1 MLIRRPSGYSYRR
14 KIPTLLREVVGK
26 SEIWFSLHTNNKVI
40 ANNRACVIHSS
51 TNVFFAKLKKVFDE
65 MSDDYED
72 LGFDEGKHLRPDF
85 LKDYSELR
93 EKNKRMVERLYNEID
108 NNELEIFKNS
118 VANNLDEVNSKAFSL
133 ILIQYEY
140 WLSQMRYYYKR
151 VNANFLL
158 TLSEYGR
165 QFDRF
170 AYFAVDEMFKLKET
184 LDRYKFALEQQ
195 KDTSGIEKQLAEL
208 LNTVETINSGAKKQ
222 AFKQS
227 LLFTEASE
235 AFILASPKKRTDSDL
250 RGYRNS
256 IKRFIECC
264 GDKEIHLYTGLDVG
278 NFKELMEKL
287 PANYGRNLKDERTV
301 KQLIEDAD
309 TNNLKRVSGK
319 SVKNHFSRLSTI
331 WSYYTQRDIVEKN
344 IFSGWRFDSKQ
355 KTKRISWSDEYLK
368 ILIEASFDIKSSASK
383 ETYGYIVGVASYTG
397 MRLEEICR
405 IRVEDIQCIH
415 NVTCINICKHEP
427 LDKKPETAWN
437 PKTEAGERIVP
448 ISQKLIDAGFLDY
461 IKQAKKKEEYYIF
474 SDLTFSGKD
483 NKRSALFQ
491 RNFSKHKTKLG
502 IPESTVFHS
511 FRHNI
516 STQLRNIHEYGDS
529 GLREVWIDSF
539 LGHEGNSKSV
549 GNSVYLDAINI
560 QNLKKVADAVKYPD
574 FWDIQK
580 LIK

>member
-14 KIPTLLREVVGK
+14 KVPPSLRKVIGK
-26 SEIWFSLHTNNKVI
+26 SEIWVSLVTNSKII
-40 ANNRACVIHSS
+40 ANSRICDIHSL
-51 TNVFFAKLKKVFDE
+51 TNELFIRLRLMHDEFKEVLNQSKCLTKDVAKNGVAIQQMILENDKITKKLSINLEEELAQECNDDLRDFIGEAYKPFFNNIIEYYETKVLEVKTQYKTANARYLLCMVLQDKNF
-65 MSDDYED
+65 
-72 LGFDEGKHLRPDF
+72 
-85 LKDYSELR
+85 SEL
-93 EKNKRMVERLYNEID
+93 M
-108 NNELEIFKNS
+108 ELATKTTRFLT
-118 VANNLDEVNSKAFSL
+118 NLLHK
-133 ILIQYEY
+133 
-140 WLSQMRYYYKR
+140 
-151 VNANFLL
+151 
-158 TLSEYGR
+158 
-165 QFDRF
+165 
-170 AYFAVDEMFKLKET
+170 
-184 LDRYKFALEQQ
+184 YKFALDNQ
-195 KDTSGIEKQLAEL
+195 KDTSVLEKEMSEILSLFNTMQSQL
-208 LNTVETINSGAKKQ
+208 NNQ
-222 AFKQS
+222 APVSSS
-227 LLFTEASE
+227 LFSEASE
-235 AFILASPKKRTDSDL
+235 VFITASSTNWKDSVF

-287 PANYGRNLKDERTV
+287 PANYGRNPKDERTV
-301 KQLIEDAD
+301 KQLIEDAN
-309 TNNLKRVSGK
+309 TNNLERVSGK

-368 ILIEASFDIKSSASK
+368 ILIEASFDIKSSTSK

-405 IRVEDIQCIH
+405 IRVEDIKCIH
-415 NVTCINICKHEP
+415 NVTCINICEHEP

-448 ISQKLIDAGFLDY
+448 ISQKLIDAGFLGY
-461 IKQAKKKEEYYIF
+461 IKKAQDKKEYYIF

-516 STQLRNIHEYGDS
+516 STQLRNIPEYGDS

-560 QNLKKVADAVKYPD
+560 QNLKKVADTIKYSD
-574 FWDIQK
+574 FWDIRK
-580 LIK
+580 LMK